1 MLLDFL
7 EPDNREDVLY
17 RSIYEKIK
25 AAVECG
31 AIKRGEKLPS
41 VREAAA
47 QLSVSRTTVE
57 NAYSRLC
64 IEGLAE
70 SLPQRGYFVRGVS
83 ALPDKT
89 VLPSAE
95 KPTPKYDFSSRS
107 TDSAAS
113 DTALWKKLVRS
124 VLWNNEELNS
134 YGDPQGER
142 RLREALAAY
151 SYKARGVRATADNI
165 IIGAGVD
172 PLLHILCSLTGR
184 NCTVGIDGGGFK
196 TAERIFCDYGI
207 ETKILPTD
215 SSGATSEGLYESK
228 SDILFLM
235 PSALSK
241 INVNALSKRRGAYAD
256 WAESGEHLIIEDDY
270 NGELRYTAHTV
281 PSFQGTLPEKTVY
294 IGSFS
299 KLLLPSV
306 RIAYTVLP
314 QSLCDRFKERL
325 NGYNQ
330 TCGKIEQLALA
341 EYIESG
347 ALEKHLRRLRRIYY
361 AKSQTL
367 CRELS
372 ERLQCIRS
380 LKIFESSLIAVLY
393 TDIDAASEDICA
405 AAERNGIRLMEHKER
420 GAIRLCFAG
429 ISEEDIPA
437 AVQSL
442 SAVLKSNFG

>member
-7 EPDNREDVLY
+7 ELDNREDVLY
-17 RSIYEKIK
+17 LALYQKIK

-83 ALPDKT
+83 ALPDKNI
-89 VLPSAE
+89 LPHAE
-95 KPTPKYDFSSRS
+95 KPAPKYDFSSRT

-124 VLWNNEELNS
+124 VLWNTEELNS

-184 NCTVGIDGGGFK
+184 NNTVGIDGGGFK
-196 TAERIFCDYGI
+196 TAERIFYDYGI

-215 SSGATSEGLYESK
+215 ASGATAEGLYKSK
-228 SDILFLM
+228 SNILFLM

-256 WAESGEHLIIEDDY
+256 WAESGERLIIEDDY

-281 PSFQGTLPEKTVY
+281 PSFQGSLPEKTVY

-314 QSLCDRFKERL
+314 QSLCGRFKERL
-325 NGYNQ
+325 YGYNQ

-361 AKSQTL
+361 AKSRTL
-367 CRELS
+367 SRELS
-372 ERLQCIRS
+372 ERLRCFRS
-380 LKIFESSLIAVLY
+380 LEIFESSLTAVLY
-393 TDIDAASEDICA
+393 TDIDAESGDICA
-405 AAERNGIRLMEHKER
+405 AAEKSGIRLMEHKEK
-420 GAIRLCFAG
+420 GAVRLCFAG

-442 SAVLKSNFG
+442 SAVLKANFG